1 MTIKKNAYKSFVSVG
16 IKSTGF
22 ECAIFSRR
30 LWSPH
35 SSTILGVTFVAS
47 ALSFACSGASVC
59 QTKVVV
65 FASLFFF
72 FLESP
77 QIGNDK
83 CSAQRFWC
91 GAPINLKAWALT
103 TEMFTWA
110 ELVCQRLC
118 SHSILFLCN
127 HLWGW
132 ASGFNTKSGRQ
143 ICSIEH
149 Y

>member
-16 IKSTGF
+16 IKSTSF

-30 LWSPH
+30 LWSPR

-72 FLESP
+72 SWNLH
-77 QIGNDK
+77 K
-83 CSAQRFWC
+83 LVM
-91 GAPINLKAWALT
+91 INAL
-103 TEMFTWA
+103 
-110 ELVCQRLC
+110 L
-118 SHSILFLCN
+118 
-127 HLWGW
+127 
-132 ASGFNTKSGRQ
+132 SGSGVVLQ
-143 ICSIEH
+143 LI
-149 Y
+149 